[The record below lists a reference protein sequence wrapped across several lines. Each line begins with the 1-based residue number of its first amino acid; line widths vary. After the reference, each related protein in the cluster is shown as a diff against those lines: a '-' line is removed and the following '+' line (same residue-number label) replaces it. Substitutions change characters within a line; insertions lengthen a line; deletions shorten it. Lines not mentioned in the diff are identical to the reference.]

1 MTTPQ
6 KVLRPLIHLQILR
19 HSPKPIHIET
29 IYSFL
34 NSVLE
39 WDSNDLTPPTVRGKP
54 VAYPSWKRNVRN
66 VLQQDA
72 RKGIIQNTIRRSGNY
87 VWGNNSPMSWHVRI
101 IRSFDRLGNELTL
114 EEIYADIQGNPHRE
128 LSESWKAI
136 VRGRIETHSSDSDA
150 YAHGLDL
157 FYSVSGKGQGVWG
170 LRNKFHHKFHSEHIS
185 IANSQPPPPRKGR
198 SKSFIDGET
207 IESGWVYVIHN
218 TSWPGWIKVGKAAE
232 LESRMRGYRTY
243 EPNEDAVFEYLAAF
257 ESPNALTIEEA
268 VHTSLEARFRN
279 DPENKTRRP
288 NSEWYKTD
296 LSTIIQSISDNWIGE
311 RPDEIDEWGDSQ
323 LD

>member
-19 HSPKPIHIET
+19 HRPKPTHIET

-34 NSVLE
+34 NSIIE
-39 WDSNDLTPPTVRGKP
+39 WDSDDLTPPTVRGKP

-66 VLQQDA
+66 VLQQDT
-72 RKGIIQNTIRRSGNY
+72 RKGIIENTIRRSGNY
-87 VWGNNSPMSWHVRI
+87 VWGDDSQMSWHVRI
-101 IRSFDRLGNELTL
+101 ILAFDRLGKELKL
-114 EEIYADIQGNPHRE
+114 EEIYADIENQPHRK
-128 LSESWKAI
+128 LATNWESTIRNALEI
-136 VRGRIETHSSDSDA
+136 HSSDSDA
-150 YAHGLDL
+150 YKDGLDA
-157 FYSVSGKGQGVWG
+157 FYSVSGKGRGVWG
-170 LRNKFHHKFHSEHIS
+170 LRNKFHHKFHSDEIIS
-185 IANSQPPPPRKGR
+185 ANSQPPIPRKGR
-198 SKSFIDGET
+198 RTSFIDGET

-257 ESPNALTIEEA
+257 ESPNALSIEEA

-279 DPENKTRRP
+279 DPENTTRRP

-311 RPDEIDEWGDSQ
+311 RPEEIDAWGDSQ